1 MTTMANELW
10 LKWVGKGQEV
20 LKYIVDTQ
28 SSSILKAS
36 ELIAQSIASD
46 HVCFLF
52 GSGHAAIPVMEMFP
66 RYGTILG
73 FMPIVD
79 QPLVSFLRMVGDMG
93 YPQFDFIEN
102 SPEYGR
108 RILEN
113 YTVHKEDTALL
124 FSHSGTTPITVEVA
138 LGLKE
143 RGARVIAVT
152 SLSHSKNAKPRHPSG
167 LRLFEVADLVI
178 DTGVPPG
185 DVSITVSYNNR
196 VIRAGPLSTFAFT
209 AIANALVLNVIERL
223 MDLGMAIETFPV
235 RGFDPDADERMGR
248 LLRRYRELYSR
259 HLAR

>member
-1 MTTMANELW
+1 MSSLW
-10 LKWVGKGQEV
+10 LRWVNEGQE
-20 LKYIVDTQ
+20 LIKRIVDTQ
-28 SSSILKAS
+28 SGSINKAG
-36 ELIAQSIASD
+36 ELIADSIAKG

-79 QPLVSFLRMVGDMG
+79 QPLVSFLRMVGDLG

-113 YTVHKEDTALL
+113 YEVHPEDTALL

-138 LGLKE
+138 IGLKR

-152 SLSHSKNAKPRHPSG
+152 SLSHSKAARPRHPSG
-167 LRLFEVADLVI
+167 MRLFEVADLVI
-178 DTGVPPG
+178 DTTAPPG
-185 DVSITVSYNNR
+185 DVSISIDREGKTIR
-196 VIRAGPLSTFAFT
+196 VGPLSTLAFT
-209 AIANALVLNVIERL
+209 VVANAIVLSTIGRL
-223 MDLGMAIETFPV
+223 IDMNYPVETFPV
-235 RGFDPDADERMGR
+235 RGFDPDADERMSR
-248 LLRRYRELYSR
+248 LLKRYRELYSR
-259 HLAR
+259 HLAKG